1 MAMPDQPAAPARDTA
16 HSFRLLVD
24 GVRDYAIFMLDGAGR
39 VLTWNTGAEAIKG
52 YAAEDILGQHFSVF
66 YPAEA
71 VARGEPQA
79 HLDVALRE
87 GRVEDEGWRVRKDGS
102 RFWADAIITA
112 IRDAAG
118 VLIGFGKVTRDL
130 TVRRRMEDQLAQSNA
145 ELERFSYSVSH
156 DLRAPL
162 RAINGYAQAVLHG

>member
-16 HSFRLLVD
+16 HRFRLLVD
-24 GVRDYAIFMLDGAGR
+24 SVRDYAIFMLDPAGR
-39 VLTWNTGAEAIKG
+39 VVSWNAGAEAIKG

-66 YPAEA
+66 YPPEA

-118 VLIGFGKVTRDL
+118 VLIGFRQVTRDL
-130 TVRRRMEDQLAQSNA
+130 NVRRRMGGQ
-145 ELERFSYSVSH
+145 V
-156 DLRAPL
+156 
-162 RAINGYAQAVLHG
+162 AQAYSGHGRF